1 MNARI
6 VIDPNTS
13 HPAAVR
19 IQCLFNFFLPSQ
31 NSSGIIHTSNT
42 CGLREYHDGKGT
54 YHSTSV
60 AVLLPID
67 DDMMG
72 TATATTVDCMLNR
85 ASLYDE
91 SSEFNSS
98 ETAGERRLGRIFA
111 AFVDNYFFG
120 CCSFP
125 LPRIRLFGHAI
136 LSSPIS
142 LDPKTME
149 YP

>member
-98 ETAGERRLGRIFA
+98 ETAGCLDMPSFHLPYLLIPRRWNTPEA
-111 AFVDNYFFG
+111 SQVVVK
-120 CCSFP
+120 FP
-125 LPRIRLFGHAI
+125 SLTPFD
-136 LSSPIS
+136 LS
-142 LDPKTME
+142 TV
-149 YP
+149 